1 MAEYTVDL
9 PPGYGIPTVDLA
21 TDLLPEPTMDAITE
35 TVIPAVVASPELSAT
50 FVARAP
56 APTGVKATDEANVQP
71 LVTAAQLTNGTVIL
85 QAGTYV
91 MDITTTQLE
100 RQPRIVGQGEKQ
112 TLWNGTLSISGV
124 PGAFSGGYLSDFS
137 FVGTRSAG
145 VAVLRIRGAIAVTWD
160 RIAFNSTADI
170 GILFENDS
178 THSFTEMSAGQAN
191 FNETVTRAIE
201 YRVSAGGNPSFHG
214 CGLTRGSTI
223 NQASGDAAAKVLINT
238 GAQPY
243 NAPLSVTFWARNATP
258 LIRHLGA
265 ATSTFYGDMKVE
277 LLPPNAKAIIVDT
290 TSTAD
295 LPFTGSV
302 LRVGK
307 LVQSGKMILA
317 DDVVTETGVARP
329 RVGGADVR
337 YRAVGNVLWIGP
349 DGTPEWVPKV
359 RTNRA
364 KNPVAGDSTTYAS
377 GYWSAPVA
385 STTDTALGGTKLF
398 TATVNNVAQT
408 QGFIYL
414 QPATDLVAGQIKTI
428 SFDVLSPVDMVFF
441 AGGRFGLSGSPG
453 IVEVGEA
460 GGVGDT
466 EYVAANV
473 IRRVRRQVI
482 VPPPNGGGTIDY
494 EGFYIRANT
503 VGDMPANGTVW
514 KFSNITIEDGA
525 TAGSRFSGADIGQ
538 WTGTAHQSTSV
549 QYPADAN
556 VATAEVAYTP
566 TLTNVTLGN
575 GTRAAYYS
583 KVGKRVT
590 GSFYLQLGS
599 TSSVSG
605 TIRFSLPT
613 DAPIVAGSQRR
624 YTGQG
629 WVNDFSATERF
640 VATVL
645 PFGTTSL
652 DVYVTIAGTGG
663 YMKQVAANA
672 TSPCT
677 LATSD
682 EILIAF
688 EYETV

>member
-1 MAEYTVDL
+1 MPRQDLIQYRRGSAANWASVNPVLASGEIGYDTTNNQVRVGDGLTAWNDLQALGADTAE
-9 PPGYGIPTVDLA
+9 LA
-21 TDLLPEPTMDAITE
+21 AE
-35 TVIPAVVASPELSAT
+35 TAEVIEDGRLSEAQLSAT

-145 VAVLRIRGAIAVTWD
+145 V
-160 RIAFNSTADI
+160 
-170 GILFENDS
+170 
-178 THSFTEMSAGQAN
+178 
-191 FNETVTRAIE
+191 
-201 YRVSAGGNPSFHG
+201 AGGNPSFHG